1 MALCGPKKDRNGLCW
16 AQKGLFGH
24 IFGPPAAPAGS
35 YKFTPVRPSVHLFVS
50 FLRIC
55 SLVFSETL
63 QQVRGPEMKKSDR
76 ARFLDKTPYLVISG
90 GNVGKNRRF
99 YFSFE
104 ISALVLA
111 AIGAN

>member
-1 MALCGPKKDRNGLCW
+1 MDPRQRRHGPINSVPFVRSL
-16 AQKGLFGH
+16 
-24 IFGPPAAPAGS
+24 
-35 YKFTPVRPSVHLFVS
+35 VRPERS
-50 FLRIC
+50 FLGIR
-55 SLVFSETL
+55 SLLFSETL

-90 GNVGKNRRF
+90 GNVGKNRPF